1 MAGTNPRER
10 SRLLRRKRMRRKVRG
25 TDIRP
30 RLCIYRSNKHLYA
43 QVISDESGRSLASV
57 STLSADLKE
66 RVQQKTATVSAAKEV
81 GQLIAKKCQKQGIQ
95 TVIFDRNGFLFHG
108 QVRAVAEAAREAGL
122 QF

>member
-10 SRLLRRKRMRRKVRG
+10 SRLLRQKRMRRKVRG